1 MYQTRTE
8 ALQHKIKELEA
19 QIQGLE
25 HQNLDLSSLQ
35 RADGNPL
42 YPSPGLSYR
51 SSCSPVSQVPITPP
65 VVTDSIE
72 GAMSYSIRDL
82 PSVSSI
88 LPSESQL
95 SRDQP
100 NSEGPEPSAEVVRH
114 LLGVFAEQRVQCCF
128 ELDLETVLRGLEPGS
143 ATPIVP
149 ALYYAMLLIAC
160 HFTQDP
166 VLKIWET
173 VFVQRVRW
181 EIDNNITRSHRGR
194 THNYNSLHHLVSP
207 AGGSCPH
214 QPGNSVRNGTRL
226 ASAAFAYQHELA
238 EAINVWWKCC
248 GVDMAG
254 SALNGLPASI
264 SPEEITTVWPRLLS
278 EFELGQ
284 TISDDHYSV
293 ASLFDPEFTHVA
305 TDVSQDNVRCLLS
318 KACILMISSAKL
330 ETERLSG
337 FYDPDEWW
345 TRFERVDRAVNRFME
360 TMPPVYVGRNNE
372 ELSYLVIVHSGIYC
386 AQIQLHS
393 ALAECEMR
401 QAAQDGQLNDFLGGV
416 SYMRCTEACR
426 AAALAAALVLH
437 MDMSNMLLFIGIA
450 WVSVSDKLI
459 KDIPRLRRAG
469 KITQGRE
476 KEHQLAIIEKCIQ
489 RSAAAYPVFGEPPVE
504 TDTITEGAANFL
516 NHTKLSLRV
525 D

>member
-1 MYQTRTE
+1 
-8 ALQHKIKELEA
+8 
-19 QIQGLE
+19 
-25 HQNLDLSSLQ
+25 
-35 RADGNPL
+35 
-42 YPSPGLSYR
+42 
-51 SSCSPVSQVPITPP
+51 
-65 VVTDSIE
+65 
-72 GAMSYSIRDL
+72 
-82 PSVSSI
+82 
-88 LPSESQL
+88 
-95 SRDQP
+95 
-100 NSEGPEPSAEVVRH
+100 
-114 LLGVFAEQRVQCCF
+114 
-128 ELDLETVLRGLEPGS
+128 
-143 ATPIVP
+143 
-149 ALYYAMLLIAC
+149 MLLIAC

-194 THNYNSLHHLVSP
+194 THNYNSLHHLVRAMFLFGFYYYFKGRLLEGHVHTSQ
-207 AGGSCPH
+207 A
-214 QPGNSVRNGTRL
+214 TRFAMAL
-226 ASAAFAYQHELA
+226 GLHRLHSRVFRESSRPSRTASRLLVEPWYPIDQHELA

-337 FYDPDEWW
+337 ERERTWW
-345 TRFERVDRAVNRFME
+345 MRFERVDRAVNRFME

-372 ELSYLVIVHSGIYC
+372 ELSYLVIVHCKFTVCFGGCNINRVNANIAGIYC

-476 KEHQLAIIEKCIQ
+476 KEHQLAIIEKCMQ
-489 RSAAAYPVFGEPPVE
+489 RSAAAYPVFVE

-516 NHTKLSLRV
+516 NHTKLSLGV

>member
-1 MYQTRTE
+1 MIRPTITTGTLYPVLARYQACLACRIRKQKCDATKPVCQECLAVGSRCQYQNEMYQTRTE

-25 HQNLDLSSLQ
+25 DQNLDLSSRQ

-42 YPSPGLSYR
+42 RPSPGLSYG

-65 VVTDSIE
+65 VATDSTE
-72 GAMSYSIRDL
+72 GAISHSIHDL
-82 PSVSSI
+82 PSVSSL

-114 LLGVFAEQRVQCCF
+114 LLGVFAERRVQCCF

-173 VFVQRVRW
+173 VFVQRVKW

-194 THNYNSLHHLVSP
+194 THNYNSLHHLVAMFLFGFYYYFKGRLLEGHVHTSQ
-207 AGGSCPH
+207 A
-214 QPGNSVRNGTRL
+214 TRFAMAL
-226 ASAAFAYQHELA
+226 GLHRLHSRVFRESSRPSRTASRLLVEPWYPIDQHELA

-278 EFELGQ
+278 EFELSQ

-337 FYDPDEWW
+337 
-345 TRFERVDRAVNRFME
+345 ERERTA
-360 TMPPVYVGRNNE
+360 
-372 ELSYLVIVHSGIYC
+372 S
-386 AQIQLHS
+386 
-393 ALAECEMR
+393 
-401 QAAQDGQLNDFLGGV
+401 
-416 SYMRCTEACR
+416 
-426 AAALAAALVLH
+426 
-437 MDMSNMLLFIGIA
+437 
-450 WVSVSDKLI
+450 
-459 KDIPRLRRAG
+459 
-469 KITQGRE
+469 
-476 KEHQLAIIEKCIQ
+476 
-489 RSAAAYPVFGEPPVE
+489 
-504 TDTITEGAANFL
+504 
-516 NHTKLSLRV
+516 
-525 D
+525 

>member
-1 MYQTRTE
+1 
-8 ALQHKIKELEA
+8 
-19 QIQGLE
+19 
-25 HQNLDLSSLQ
+25 
-35 RADGNPL
+35 
-42 YPSPGLSYR
+42 
-51 SSCSPVSQVPITPP
+51 
-65 VVTDSIE
+65 
-72 GAMSYSIRDL
+72 MSYSIRDL

-95 SRDQP
+95 SRGQP

-114 LLGVFAEQRVQCCF
+114 LLGVFAERRVQCCF

-194 THNYNSLHHLVSP
+194 LLEGHVHTSQATRFAMALGLHRLHSRVFRESSRPSRTASRLLVEP
-207 AGGSCPH
+207 WYPID
-214 QPGNSVRNGTRL
+214 
-226 ASAAFAYQHELA
+226 QHELA
-238 EAINVWWKCC
+238 EAIN
-248 GVDMAG
+248 
-254 SALNGLPASI
+254 
-264 SPEEITTVWPRLLS
+264 
-278 EFELGQ
+278 GQ

-345 TRFERVDRAVNRFME
+345 MRFERVDRAVNRFME

-476 KEHQLAIIEKCIQ
+476 KEHQLAIIEKCMQ
-489 RSAAAYPVFGEPPVE
+489 RSAAAYPVFGE
-504 TDTITEGAANFL
+504 
-516 NHTKLSLRV
+516 
-525 D
+525 

>member
-25 HQNLDLSSLQ
+25 DQNLDLSSRQ

-42 YPSPGLSYR
+42 RPSPGLSYG

-65 VVTDSIE
+65 VATDSTE
-72 GAMSYSIRDL
+72 GAISHSIHDL
-82 PSVSSI
+82 PSVSSFAI
-88 LPSESQL
+88 GVTAKS
-95 SRDQP
+95 
-100 NSEGPEPSAEVVRH
+100 
-114 LLGVFAEQRVQCCF
+114 LGVFAERRVQCCF

-143 ATPIVP
+143 AHL
-149 ALYYAMLLIAC
+149 LYLHYTTRCSLL
-160 HFTQDP
+160 
-166 VLKIWET
+166 
-173 VFVQRVRW
+173 
-181 EIDNNITRSHRGR
+181 
-194 THNYNSLHHLVSP
+194 SP

-264 SPEEITTVWPRLLS
+264 SPEEITTVWPHLLS
-278 EFELGQ
+278 EFELSQ

-345 TRFERVDRAVNRFME
+345 MRFERVDRAVNRFME

-393 ALAECEMR
+393 ALAECEIR

-476 KEHQLAIIEKCIQ
+476 KEHQLAIIEKCMQ
-489 RSAAAYPVFGEPPVE
+489 RSAAAYPVFGLQLKQIRLLKEQQIFESHQALP
-504 TDTITEGAANFL
+504 
-516 NHTKLSLRV
+516 RV
-525 D
+525 G